1 MSVQSDAY
9 AGTINFGMD
18 PKQEFLDNLI
28 IYMKRNWDYSAWVGE
43 YCKGGWMH
51 LHIAVWNEKE
61 KEKESFRRAVIRI
74 AKKYQGNVNT
84 KRAINVKQQ
93 YSNGWL
99 EKYMCKD
106 FVVNGNAPQGVWT
119 YKPAPEKGLVQ
130 MNHPKVNHKLEL
142 QNRIKEKN
150 IEEINSEINKYAY
163 ENGLVLPNRKI
174 IAEDIWRANNELWE
188 ANSKEIERVE
198 KAAMEKRSEE
208 FRKSRLKGFCIY

>member
-1 MSVQSDAY
+1 
-9 AGTINFGMD
+9 
-18 PKQEFLDNLI
+18 
-28 IYMKRNWDYSAWVGE
+28 
-43 YCKGGWMH
+43 
-51 LHIAVWNEKE
+51 
-61 KEKESFRRAVIRI
+61 
-74 AKKYQGNVNT
+74 
-84 KRAINVKQQ
+84 
-93 YSNGWL
+93 
-99 EKYMCKD
+99 
-106 FVVNGNAPQGVWT
+106 
-119 YKPAPEKGLVQ
+119 